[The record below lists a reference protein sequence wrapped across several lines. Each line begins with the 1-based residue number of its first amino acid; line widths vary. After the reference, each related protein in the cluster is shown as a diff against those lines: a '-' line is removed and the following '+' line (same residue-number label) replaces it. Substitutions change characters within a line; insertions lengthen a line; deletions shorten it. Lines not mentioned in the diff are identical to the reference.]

1 MMTPEFSAHV
11 DKLLLE
17 GNLGLALAP
26 RLDDAPGAM
35 QPVIGAPYGL
45 EGLPG
50 GAEGYNGPL
59 QVALSPP
66 EKMAVQS
73 MMRATGADRG
83 LDRTLGR
90 MTGGEFKPDE
100 IKMLEDRALAAA
112 KWREVGQLKGISEG
126 PPVILNAQQKATV
139 DRLIG
144 QLGSDHLAAR
154 ARGAYGRAV
163 SDGQIRVR

>member
-1 MMTPEFSAHV
+1 MMSPEFRAHV
-11 DKLLLE
+11 DRLLLE

-26 RLDDAPGAM
+26 RLDEIA
-35 QPVIGAPYGL
+35 
-45 EGLPG
+45 LPG
-50 GAEGYNGPL
+50 IGPFSARSAASGGTDEQDGSF

-90 MTGGEFKPDE
+90 MTGGEFNPDE
-100 IKMLEDRALAAA
+100 IEMLQDRALRAA
-112 KWREVGQLKGISEG
+112 KWGEVGQLKGISEG
-126 PPVILNAQQKATV
+126 PPVTLSPQQKATV

-144 QLGSDHLAAR
+144 QLGSDDLAAR
-154 ARGAYGRAV
+154 ARAAYGRAM
-163 SDGQIRVR
+163 SGGQIRVR